1 MNVQFQLSN
10 IYSYYER
17 NELNDNDDQP
27 KSKSIHALKRIPNN
41 VQPEILQNKYKFV
54 TRDTLPHHCSTPALS
69 RPCCGT
75 SSNHK
80 TIPVHDHKSVQSH
93 LVSHQ

>member
-27 KSKSIHALKRIPNN
+27 KNKSIHALKRIPNN
-41 VQPEILQNKYKFV
+41 DQPHY
-54 TRDTLPHHCSTPALS
+54 
-69 RPCCGT
+69 
-75 SSNHK
+75 
-80 TIPVHDHKSVQSH
+80 
-93 LVSHQ
+93 